1 MILDYLKV
9 LARSKSHR
17 FAMDANSKIKEE
29 LHQYKYNSHPVFYR
43 PGTSDYGLIYEILVL
58 KGKKAEY
65 YVPTEIAPTAIL
77 DIGANIGVTSVWL
90 TKKFPAAKIYAFE
103 PLPENF
109 NILLKNTSPYPN
121 ITALNYGLGDKDG
134 EFEFYEN
141 EDDANKGGGS
151 IYKIRSDESRYGTN
165 TNDRGPTKINIRN
178 TSNALSE
185 NDIGHIDILKIDTEG
200 AEFDILS
207 SIPENILDS
216 TKWIMGE
223 LHGIKNFETLALI
236 DPIFK
241 LAVDKKIRNGGL
253 LMFFGINRK
262 NTSPQINQ

>member
-17 FAMDANSKIKEE
+17 FAMDANSKIKDE
-29 LHQYKYNSHPVFYR
+29 LHSYQYNSHPIFYR

-58 KGKKAEY
+58 QGKKAEY
-65 YVPTEIAPTAIL
+65 YVPSEIKPSVIL

-90 TKKFPAAKIYAFE
+90 TKKFPAAKIYSFE

-109 NILLKNTSPYPN
+109 SILLKNISSYPN

-134 EFEFYEN
+134 QFEFYEN
-141 EDDANKGGGS
+141 EDNANKGGGS
-151 IYKIRSDESRYGTN
+151 IYKLNSDESKHGTSKN
-165 TNDRGPTKINIRN
+165 YRDPVKINIREA
-178 TSNALSE
+178 SSALNE
-185 NDIGHIDILKIDTEG
+185 NNIDHIDILKIDTEG

-207 SIPENILDS
+207 SIPKNILNS

-253 LMFFGINRK
+253 LLFFGINR
-262 NTSPQINQ
+262 NNR